1 MSLASRGADTGD
13 ASTDLARHTRIPVH
27 LITGFLGTGKS
38 SFIQA
43 LVAAKPA
50 DEHWAI
56 LVNEFGQV
64 GIDQALFAGRE
75 DVSVKGLP
83 GGCLCCQLAF
93 VLQAGLVSLIHQTR
107 PDRLIIEPSGL
118 GHPAGLIDVLR
129 SEGLASALELEE
141 VITLL
146 DPRALDDTRTREHGT
161 FQDQLTLAGGVV
173 LSKRDLATDE
183 QLAAAH
189 EFLEGMWPRK
199 RWVGELGR
207 ADGESQPAQARMDG
221 QEVALIDWLL
231 PAGRESH
238 RQGGLHASDAH
249 HVSEDREN
257 QPEISM
263 PAAHR
268 AARDRARLAQE
279 TSTSE
284 KSSASGVMPLP
295 GAPVIEQAEGL
306 EHASLGWRIVAGE
319 VFDLDQLTRWL
330 DGLPRDWRV
339 KGIFHTTEGWRSYNR
354 AKGRAELAPSSWRE
368 DSRLELIAP
377 LEEQGQEG
385 MATALPLA
393 DSRQLN
399 AALLACRSEGAAR
412 PFNFF
417 GE

>member
-1 MSLASRGADTGD
+1 MSVASRGARSGD
-13 ASTDLARHTRIPVH
+13 APTEPAPIPVH

-129 SEGLASALELEE
+129 SEGLASALALEE

-161 FQDQLTLAGGVV
+161 FQDQLTLAGGGV
-173 LSKRDLATDE
+173 LSKRDLASDQ

-189 EFLEGMWPRK
+189 EFLAGMWPRK
-199 RWVGELGR
+199 RWIGELGR
-207 ADGESQPAQARMDG
+207 ADGESQSPQARMAG
-221 QEVALIDWLL
+221 QKVALIDWLL
-231 PAGRESH
+231 SAERAPQ
-238 RQGGLHASDAH
+238 RQGGGQ
-249 HVSEDREN
+249 VSAARED

-268 AARDRARLAQE
+268 AARDRARLAAQASDE
-279 TSTSE
+279 P
-284 KSSASGVMPLP
+284 SASGVMPLP

-306 EHASLGWRIVAGE
+306 EHASLGWRIAASE
-319 VFDLDQLTRWL
+319 VFDLDQLTQWL
-330 DGLPRDWRV
+330 DGLPREWRI
-339 KGIFHTTEGWRSYNR
+339 KGIFHTQDGWRSYNR
-354 AKGRAELAPSSWRE
+354 ANGRAELAPSSWRE

-377 LEEQGQEG
+377 LDGQGQEQEG
-385 MATALPLA
+385 MVAALPLE

-399 AALLACRSEGAAR
+399 AALLACRSDGAAR

>member
-1 MSLASRGADTGD
+1 MTEPVP
-13 ASTDLARHTRIPVH
+13 IPVH

-129 SEGLASALELEE
+129 SEGLASALALEE

-173 LSKRDLATDE
+173 LSKCDLASDQ

-189 EFLEGMWPRK
+189 ELLAGMWPRK

-207 ADGESQPAQARMDG
+207 VDGESQPPQARMAG

-231 PAGRESH
+231 PAERAPQ
-238 RQGGLHASDAH
+238 RQGGGHGCDAH
-249 HVSEDREN
+249 NVSDVRED

-268 AARDRARLAQE
+268 AARDRARLAQA
-279 TSTSE
+279 SE
-284 KSSASGVMPLP
+284 EPSVSGMMPLP

-306 EHASLGWRIVAGE
+306 EHASLGWRIAASE
-319 VFDLDQLTRWL
+319 VFDLDQLTQWL
-330 DGLPRDWRV
+330 DGLPREWRI
-339 KGIFHTTEGWRSYNR
+339 KGIFHTQDGWRSYNR
-354 AKGRAELAPSSWRE
+354 ANGRAELAPSSWRE

-377 LEEQGQEG
+377 LGGQGQEQEG
-385 MATALPLA
+385 MVAALPLE

-399 AALLACRSEGAAR
+399 AALLACRSDGAAR

>member
-1 MSLASRGADTGD
+1 MSVASRGARSGD
-13 ASTDLARHTRIPVH
+13 APTEPAPIPVH

-129 SEGLASALELEE
+129 SEGLASALALEE

-173 LSKRDLATDE
+173 LSKRDLASDQ

-189 EFLEGMWPRK
+189 EFLAGMWPRK

-207 ADGESQPAQARMDG
+207 ADGESQPPQARMAG
-221 QEVALIDWLL
+221 QKVALIDWLL
-231 PAGRESH
+231 SAERAPQ
-238 RQGGLHASDAH
+238 RQGGG
-249 HVSEDREN
+249 HVSAARED

-263 PAAHR
+263 PSAHR
-268 AARDRARLAQE
+268 AARDRARLAAQASDE
-279 TSTSE
+279 P
-284 KSSASGVMPLP
+284 SASGVMPLP

-306 EHASLGWRIVAGE
+306 EHASLGWRIAASE
-319 VFDLDQLTRWL
+319 VFDLDQLTQWL
-330 DGLPRDWRV
+330 DGLPREWRI
-339 KGIFHTTEGWRSYNR
+339 KGIFHTQDGWRSYNR
-354 AKGRAELAPSSWRE
+354 ANGRAELAPSSWRE

-377 LEEQGQEG
+377 LGGQGQEQER
-385 MATALPLA
+385 MVAALPLE

-399 AALLACRSEGAAR
+399 AALLACRSDGAAR

>member
-1 MSLASRGADTGD
+1 MSVASRGARSGD
-13 ASTDLARHTRIPVH
+13 APTDLARQTRIPVH

-129 SEGLASALELEE
+129 SEGLAPALELKE

-146 DPRALDDTRTREHGT
+146 DPRALDDARTREHGT

-183 QLAAAH
+183 QLADAH

-207 ADGESQPAQARMDG
+207 ADGDTHALKALMNG
-221 QEVALIDWLL
+221 QEARIIDWLM
-231 PAGRESH
+231 AG
-238 RQGGLHASDAH
+238 QGASGDVDELLAEQGN
-249 HVSEDREN
+249 VT
-257 QPEISM
+257 M

-268 AARDRARLAQE
+268 AAYANAGQALEA
-279 TSTSE
+279 
-284 KSSASGVMPLP
+284 SAGDESPASDVMPLP

-306 EHASLGWRIVAGE
+306 EHASLGWRIAASE

-330 DGLPRDWRV
+330 DGLPREWRV
-339 KGIFHTTEGWRSYNR
+339 KGVFHTREGWRSYNR
-354 AKGRAELAPSSWRE
+354 ANGRAELAPSSWRE

-377 LEEQGQEG
+377 LDGQEQEG
-385 MATALPLA
+385 TVTTLPLE

>member
-1 MSLASRGADTGD
+1 MSVASRGARSGD
-13 ASTDLARHTRIPVH
+13 APTEPAPIPVH

-129 SEGLASALELEE
+129 SEGLASALALEE

-173 LSKRDLATDE
+173 LSKRDLATE
-183 QLAAAH
+183 QQLAAAH
-189 EFLEGMWPRK
+189 EFLAGMWPRK

-207 ADGESQPAQARMDG
+207 VDGESQPPQARMAG

-231 PAGRESH
+231 PAERAPQ
-238 RQGGLHASDAH
+238 RQGGGHASDAH
-249 HVSEDREN
+249 

-268 AARDRARLAQE
+268 AARDRARLAQASDE
-279 TSTSE
+279 P
-284 KSSASGVMPLP
+284 SASGMMPLP

-306 EHASLGWRIVAGE
+306 EHASLGWRIAASE
-319 VFDLDQLTRWL
+319 VFDLDQLTQWL
-330 DGLPRDWRV
+330 DGLPSEWRI
-339 KGIFHTTEGWRSYNR
+339 KGIFHTQDGWRSYNR
-354 AKGRAELAPSSWRE
+354 ANGRAELAPSSWRE

-377 LEEQGQEG
+377 LDGQEQGEEQEG
-385 MATALPLA
+385 MVAALPLE

-399 AALLACRSEGAAR
+399 AALLACRSDGAAK

>member
-1 MSLASRGADTGD
+1 MSVASRVARSGD
-13 ASTDLARHTRIPVH
+13 APTSPVPVH

-64 GIDQALFAGRE
+64 GIDQALFAERE

-129 SEGLASALELEE
+129 SEGLASALALEE

-173 LSKRDLATDE
+173 LSKRDLASDQ

-189 EFLEGMWPRK
+189 EFLAGMWPRK

-207 ADGESQPAQARMDG
+207 ADGESQPPQARMAG

-231 PAGRESH
+231 SAERAPQ
-238 RQGGLHASDAH
+238 RQGGGHGCDAH
-249 HVSEDREN
+249 NVSDVRED

-268 AARDRARLAQE
+268 AARDRARLAQARAE
-279 TSTSE
+279 P
-284 KSSASGVMPLP
+284 SASGMMPLP

-306 EHASLGWRIVAGE
+306 EHASLGWRIAASE
-319 VFDLDQLTRWL
+319 VFDLDQLTQWL
-330 DGLPRDWRV
+330 DGLPREWRI
-339 KGIFHTTEGWRSYNR
+339 KGIFHTQDGWRSYNR
-354 AKGRAELAPSSWRE
+354 ANGRAELAPSSWRE

-377 LEEQGQEG
+377 LDGQEQGEEQEG
-385 MATALPLA
+385 MVAALPLE

-399 AALLACRSEGAAR
+399 AALLACRSDGAAR

>member
-1 MSLASRGADTGD
+1 
-13 ASTDLARHTRIPVH
+13 VH

-129 SEGLASALELEE
+129 SEGLASALALEE

-173 LSKRDLATDE
+173 LSKRDLATE
-183 QLAAAH
+183 QQLAAAH
-189 EFLEGMWPRK
+189 EFLAGMWPRK

-207 ADGESQPAQARMDG
+207 ADGESQPPQARMAG
-221 QEVALIDWLL
+221 QKVALIDWLL
-231 PAGRESH
+231 SAERAPQ
-238 RQGGLHASDAH
+238 RQGGG
-249 HVSEDREN
+249 HVSAARED

-263 PAAHR
+263 PSAHR
-268 AARDRARLAQE
+268 AARDRARLAAQASDE
-279 TSTSE
+279 P
-284 KSSASGVMPLP
+284 SASGVMPLP

-306 EHASLGWRIVAGE
+306 EHASLGWRIAASE
-319 VFDLDQLTRWL
+319 VFDLDQLTQWL
-330 DGLPRDWRV
+330 DGLPREWRI
-339 KGIFHTTEGWRSYNR
+339 KGIFHTQDGWRSYNR
-354 AKGRAELAPSSWRE
+354 ANGRAELAPSSWRE

-377 LEEQGQEG
+377 LGGQGQEQER
-385 MATALPLA
+385 MVAALPLE

-399 AALLACRSEGAAR
+399 AALLACRSDGAAR

>member
-1 MSLASRGADTGD
+1 MSVASRGARSGD
-13 ASTDLARHTRIPVH
+13 ALTEPAPIPVH

-129 SEGLASALELEE
+129 SEGLASALALEE

-173 LSKRDLATDE
+173 LSKRDLASDQ

-189 EFLEGMWPRK
+189 EFLAGMWPRK

-207 ADGESQPAQARMDG
+207 ADGESQPPQARMAG
-221 QEVALIDWLL
+221 QKVALIDWLL
-231 PAGRESH
+231 SAERAPQ
-238 RQGGLHASDAH
+238 RQGGG
-249 HVSEDREN
+249 HVSAARED

-263 PAAHR
+263 PSAHR
-268 AARDRARLAQE
+268 AARDRARLAAQASDE
-279 TSTSE
+279 P
-284 KSSASGVMPLP
+284 SASGVMPLP

-306 EHASLGWRIVAGE
+306 EHASLGWRIAASE
-319 VFDLDQLTRWL
+319 VFDLDQLTQWL
-330 DGLPRDWRV
+330 DGLPREWRI
-339 KGIFHTTEGWRSYNR
+339 KGIFHTQDGWRSYNR
-354 AKGRAELAPSSWRE
+354 ANGRAELAPSSWRE

-377 LEEQGQEG
+377 LDGQGQEQEG
-385 MATALPLA
+385 MVAALPLE

-399 AALLACRSEGAAR
+399 AALLACRSDGAAR

>member
-161 FQDQLTLAGGVV
+161 FQDQLTLAGG
-173 LSKRDLATDE
+173 R
-183 QLAAAH
+183 
-189 EFLEGMWPRK
+189 G
-199 RWVGELGR
+199 
-207 ADGESQPAQARMDG
+207 AQ
-221 QEVALIDWLL
+221 Q
-231 PAGRESH
+231 AG
-238 RQGGLHASDAH
+238 
-249 HVSEDREN
+249 
-257 QPEISM
+257 
-263 PAAHR
+263 
-268 AARDRARLAQE
+268 
-279 TSTSE
+279 
-284 KSSASGVMPLP
+284 SG
-295 GAPVIEQAEGL
+295 
-306 EHASLGWRIVAGE
+306 
-319 VFDLDQLTRWL
+319 D
-330 DGLPRDWRV
+330 
-339 KGIFHTTEGWRSYNR
+339 
-354 AKGRAELAPSSWRE
+354 
-368 DSRLELIAP
+368 
-377 LEEQGQEG
+377 
-385 MATALPLA
+385 
-393 DSRQLN
+393 
-399 AALLACRSEGAAR
+399 
-412 PFNFF
+412 
-417 GE
+417 

>member
-1 MSLASRGADTGD
+1 MSVASRGARSGD
-13 ASTDLARHTRIPVH
+13 APTSPVPIPVH

-129 SEGLASALELEE
+129 SEGLASALALEE

-173 LSKRDLATDE
+173 LSKRDLASE
-183 QLAAAH
+183 QQLAAAH
-189 EFLEGMWPRK
+189 EFLAGMWPRK

-207 ADGESQPAQARMDG
+207 AEGESQSTQARMAG

-231 PAGRESH
+231 SAERTPQ
-238 RQGGLHASDAH
+238 RQGGG
-249 HVSEDREN
+249 HVSAARVD

-268 AARDRARLAQE
+268 AARDRARLAQA
-279 TSTSE
+279 SE
-284 KSSASGVMPLP
+284 EPSASGAMPLP

-306 EHASLGWRIVAGE
+306 EHASLGWRIAASE
-319 VFDLDQLTRWL
+319 VFDLDQLTQWL
-330 DGLPRDWRV
+330 DGLPREWRI
-339 KGIFHTTEGWRSYNR
+339 KGVFHTQDGWRSYNR
-354 AKGRAELAPSSWRE
+354 ANGRAELAPSSWRE

-377 LEEQGQEG
+377 LDGQEQKQEQEG
-385 MATALPLA
+385 MVAALPLE

-399 AALLACRSEGAAR
+399 AALLACRSDGAAR

>member
-1 MSLASRGADTGD
+1 MSVASHGARSGD
-13 ASTDLARHTRIPVH
+13 APTEPVPVPVH

-129 SEGLASALELEE
+129 SEGLASALALEE

-173 LSKRDLATDE
+173 LSKRDLATE
-183 QLAAAH
+183 QQLAAAH
-189 EFLEGMWPRK
+189 EFLAGMWPRK

-207 ADGESQPAQARMDG
+207 ADGESQPPQARMAG
-221 QEVALIDWLL
+221 QKVALIDWLL
-231 PAGRESH
+231 SAERAPQ
-238 RQGGLHASDAH
+238 RQGGG
-249 HVSEDREN
+249 HVSAARED

-268 AARDRARLAQE
+268 AARDRARLAAQA
-279 TSTSE
+279 SE
-284 KSSASGVMPLP
+284 EPSASGMMPLP

-306 EHASLGWRIVAGE
+306 EHASLGWRIAASE
-319 VFDLDQLTRWL
+319 VFDLDQLTQWL
-330 DGLPRDWRV
+330 DGLPREWRI
-339 KGIFHTTEGWRSYNR
+339 KGVFHTQDGWRSYNR
-354 AKGRAELAPSSWRE
+354 ANGRAELAPSSWRE

-377 LEEQGQEG
+377 LDGQGQEQEQEG
-385 MATALPLA
+385 MLSALPLE

-399 AALLACRSEGAAR
+399 AALLACRSDGAAR

>member
-1 MSLASRGADTGD
+1 MSVASRGARSGD
-13 ASTDLARHTRIPVH
+13 APTEPAPIPVH

-43 LVAAKPA
+43 LVATKPE

-129 SEGLASALELEE
+129 SEGLASALALEE

-146 DPRALDDTRTREHGT
+146 DPRALDDPRTREHGT

-173 LSKRDLATDE
+173 LSKRDLASDQ

-189 EFLEGMWPRK
+189 EFLAGMWPRK

-207 ADGESQPAQARMDG
+207 ADGETHALKARMNG
-221 QEVALIDWLL
+221 QEARIIDWLM
-231 PAGRESH
+231 AG
-238 RQGGLHASDAH
+238 QGASGSVDEPLAEQMN
-249 HVSEDREN
+249 VT
-257 QPEISM
+257 M

-268 AARDRARLAQE
+268 AAYANAGQALE
-279 TSTSE
+279 
-284 KSSASGVMPLP
+284 ASVGDESPASDVMPLP

-306 EHASLGWRIVAGE
+306 EHASLGWRIAASE
-319 VFDLDQLTRWL
+319 VFDLDQLTQWL
-330 DGLPRDWRV
+330 DGLPREWRI
-339 KGIFHTTEGWRSYNR
+339 KGVFHTQDGWRSYNR

-377 LEEQGQEG
+377 LDGQEQGEEQEG
-385 MATALPLA
+385 MVAALPLD
-393 DSRQLN
+393 DSHQLN
-399 AALLACRSEGAAR
+399 AALLACRSDGAAR

>member
-1 MSLASRGADTGD
+1 MSVASRGARSGD
-13 ASTDLARHTRIPVH
+13 ALTEPAPIPVH

-129 SEGLASALELEE
+129 SEGLASALALEE

-173 LSKRDLATDE
+173 LSKRDLASDQ

-189 EFLEGMWPRK
+189 EFLAGMWPRK
-199 RWVGELGR
+199 RWIGELGR
-207 ADGESQPAQARMDG
+207 ADGESQPPQARMAG

-231 PAGRESH
+231 SAERAPQ
-238 RQGGLHASDAH
+238 RQGGG
-249 HVSEDREN
+249 HVSAVRED

-268 AARDRARLAQE
+268 AALDRARLAQ
-279 TSTSE
+279 
-284 KSSASGVMPLP
+284 ASDESPAPGMMPLP

-306 EHASLGWRIVAGE
+306 EHASLGWRIAASE
-319 VFDLDQLTRWL
+319 VFDLDQLTQWL
-330 DGLPRDWRV
+330 DGLPREWRI
-339 KGIFHTTEGWRSYNR
+339 KGVFHTQDGWRSYNR
-354 AKGRAELAPSSWRE
+354 ANGRAELAPSSWRE

-377 LEEQGQEG
+377 LDGQGQEQEQEG
-385 MATALPLA
+385 MVAALPLE

-399 AALLACRSEGAAR
+399 AALLACRSDGAAR

>member
-1 MSLASRGADTGD
+1 MSVASRGARSGDTPTEP
-13 ASTDLARHTRIPVH
+13 APIPVH

-129 SEGLASALELEE
+129 SEGLASALALEE

-173 LSKRDLATDE
+173 LSKRDLATE
-183 QLAAAH
+183 QQLAAAH
-189 EFLEGMWPRK
+189 EFLAGMWPRK

-207 ADGESQPAQARMDG
+207 ADGESQPPQARMAG
-221 QEVALIDWLL
+221 QKVALIDWLL
-231 PAGRESH
+231 SAERAP
-238 RQGGLHASDAH
+238 QCPGGG
-249 HVSEDREN
+249 HVSAARED

-263 PAAHR
+263 PSAHR
-268 AARDRARLAQE
+268 AARDRARLAAQASDE
-279 TSTSE
+279 P
-284 KSSASGVMPLP
+284 SASGVMPLP

-306 EHASLGWRIVAGE
+306 EHASLGWRIAASE
-319 VFDLDQLTRWL
+319 VFDLDQLTQWL
-330 DGLPRDWRV
+330 DGLPREWRI
-339 KGIFHTTEGWRSYNR
+339 KGIFHTQDGWRSYNR
-354 AKGRAELAPSSWRE
+354 ANGRAELAPSSWRE

-377 LEEQGQEG
+377 LDGQEQEG
-385 MATALPLA
+385 MVAALPLE

-399 AALLACRSEGAAR
+399 AALLACRSDGAAR